1 MLKVVLNDLLVNL
14 KKRWVEVT
22 IDIAFYIWAA
32 YYISYFI
39 SMVGNPNV
47 DPNFTKVN
55 LEQGLL
61 VKILTVVSII
71 AFLDL
76 YSLMKRIPLRL
87 NKAMFV
93 CAAGER
99 EKIKYILLQLAVKI
113 IFSFIF
119 IFIFSYYCSGSIFIS
134 DNFIINSIQIILWF
148 FIILNI
154 NLKIGIGEKEV
165 KKKDKEG
172 YVIITKEEEIVNVYW
187 FCLLIVEAIAFY
199 SLVNLNINFN
209 LFIILGWLIAFAI
222 NTFVAY
228 KYMRP
233 ILSKS
238 LSYEEVYRQE
248 PERNEGY

>member
-61 VKILTVVSII
+61 VKILTVASII

-187 FCLLIVEAIAFY
+187 FCLLIIEAIAFY

-222 NTFVAY
+222 NTFVVY
-228 KYMRP
+228 RYMRP
-233 ILSKS
+233 ILNKS
-238 LSYEEVYRQE
+238 LSYEAVYCQV
-248 PERNEGY
+248 PERNEYY

>member
-61 VKILTVVSII
+61 VKILTVASII

-134 DNFIINSIQIILWF
+134 DSF
-148 FIILNI
+148 
-154 NLKIGIGEKEV
+154 
-165 KKKDKEG
+165 
-172 YVIITKEEEIVNVYW
+172 
-187 FCLLIVEAIAFY
+187 
-199 SLVNLNINFN
+199 
-209 LFIILGWLIAFAI
+209 LFAC
-222 NTFVAY
+222 
-228 KYMRP
+228 
-233 ILSKS
+233 
-238 LSYEEVYRQE
+238 
-248 PERNEGY
+248 

>member
-1 MLKVVLNDLLVNL
+1 MLKVVLNDLFINI
-14 KKRWVEVT
+14 KKS
-22 IDIAFYIWAA
+22 IFLIILDIFLYSFAGFYITSITM
-32 YYISYFI
+32 ISYNNLSLI
-39 SMVGNPNV
+39 TYNE
-47 DPNFTKVN
+47 DLTK
-55 LEQGLL
+55 
-61 VKILTVVSII
+61 KIITIFSLISII
-71 AFLDL
+71 FLYL
-76 YSLMKRIPLRL
+76 IMKRIPLRL

-93 CAAGER
+93 CAAGEF
-99 EKIKYILLQLAVKI
+99 EKIKYILLQLGVKI
-113 IFSFIF
+113 IFSFLVMF
-119 IFIFSYYCSGSIFIS
+119 ILMYFLVGGFFIS
-134 DNFIINSIQIILWF
+134 SSLITNVIQIILWF

-154 NLKIGIGEKEV
+154 NLKVGIGERGKRE
-165 KKKDKEG
+165 KDKEG

-187 FCLLIVEAIAFY
+187 FCLLIIEAIAFY

-248 PERNEGY
+248 PEGNEGY

>member
-39 SMVGNPNV
+39 SMAGNSKF

-55 LEQGLL
+55 LEQGLS

-76 YSLMKRIPLRL
+76 YSLMKKIPLRL
-87 NKAMFV
+87 SKAMFV

-113 IFSFIF
+113 IFSIIF

-134 DNFIINSIQIILWF
+134 NNFIINSIQIILWF

-187 FCLLIVEAIAFY
+187 FCLLIIEAIAFY

-228 KYMRP
+228 KYIRP
-233 ILSKS
+233 ILNKS

-248 PERNEGY
+248 PEGNEGY

>member
-22 IDIAFYIWAA
+22 IDIAFYIWAT

-39 SMVGNPNV
+39 SMAGNSKV

-55 LEQGLL
+55 LEQGLS

-76 YSLMKRIPLRL
+76 YSLMKKIPLRL
-87 NKAMFV
+87 SKAMFV
-93 CAAGER
+93 CAAGEW

-113 IFSFIF
+113 IFSIIF

-134 DNFIINSIQIILWF
+134 NNFIINSIQIILWF

-187 FCLLIVEAIAFY
+187 FCLLIIEAIAFY
-199 SLVNLNINFN
+199 
-209 LFIILGWLIAFAI
+209 
-222 NTFVAY
+222 
-228 KYMRP
+228 
-233 ILSKS
+233 
-238 LSYEEVYRQE
+238 
-248 PERNEGY
+248 